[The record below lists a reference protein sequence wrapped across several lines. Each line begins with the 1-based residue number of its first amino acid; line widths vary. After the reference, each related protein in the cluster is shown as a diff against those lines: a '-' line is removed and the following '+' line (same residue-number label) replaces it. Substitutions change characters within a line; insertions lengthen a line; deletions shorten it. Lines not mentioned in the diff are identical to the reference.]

1 MAAEQARAGAGPS
14 FKSVAL
20 PAQHGGWSF
29 VLEPALIGV
38 ILAPS
43 VSGLLLG
50 IAALGIFLV
59 DQPLRVALKD
69 RRKDKRYARTVLA
82 ERAALA
88 YGAVGLAAGV
98 GAFVFAAQPFWIPLL
113 LAVPLALVQLALDLR
128 NQARSATAEIAGALA
143 FAAVAS
149 AIVLMAGWSPAAA
162 FGLWAALALRA
173 ASAILYVRARLRLEK
188 GRPGQSGL
196 AAGAQGL
203 LVAGLVALAALD
215 LAPWLAV
222 AGGLVLASRALLGLS
237 RWRKPLSAVKLGVRE
252 VLFGLTFAALLVLGH
267 ALGI

>member
-38 ILAPS
+38 VLAPS
-43 VSGLLLG
+43 FSGLLLG
-50 IAALGIFLV
+50 VAALMVFLV

-69 RRKDKRYARTVLA
+69 RRKGKRYARTALA

-88 YGAVGLAAGV
+88 YGVLGVAAGI
-98 GAFVFAAQPFWIPLL
+98 GAFAFTAEPFWIPLL

-128 NQARSATAEIAGALA
+128 NQARSATAEVAGALA
-143 FAAVAS
+143 FAAVAA
-149 AIVLMAGWSPAAA
+149 AIVMMTGWAPAAA
-162 FGLWAALALRA
+162 FGLWATLALRA
-173 ASAILYVRARLRLEK
+173 VSAILYVRARLRLEK

-196 AAGAQGL
+196 ALGAQGL

-222 AGGLVLASRALLGLS
+222 IGGLVLAGRALFGLS
-237 RWRKPLSAVKLGVRE
+237 RWRKRQTAVRLGVRE
-252 VLFGLTFAALLVLGH
+252 VFYGLTFGVLLVLGY